1 MPPKYDPV
9 DDSKQLPERNAVT
22 QTRTVRAERVTEVPI
37 TTTLPAPLRRRLTIA
52 LAVHDIK
59 LKDAMAEAVTAWLE
73 ANPDKLEADPGKQ
86 E

>member
-1 MPPKYDPV
+1 MPKYNPV
-9 DDSKQLPERNAVT
+9 NDSQQLPAQNAVT
-22 QTRTVRAERVTEVPI
+22 ETRAVRAERVAEVAI

-73 ANPDKLEADPGKQ
+73 ANPDKVE
-86 E
+86 